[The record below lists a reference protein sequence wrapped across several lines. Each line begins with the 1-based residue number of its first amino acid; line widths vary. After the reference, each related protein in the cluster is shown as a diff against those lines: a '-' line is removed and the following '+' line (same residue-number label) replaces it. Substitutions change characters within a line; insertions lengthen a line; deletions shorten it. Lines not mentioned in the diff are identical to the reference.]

1 MDLLYHETPHM
12 TRTFFNYFSHQFK
25 ILTLTQ
31 KKCATSSKIFVD
43 SCRLLSYNIRQGGK
57 RAMWS
62 EKDIQFLF
70 NNPNMSIANIAR
82 ALGKSESAVKS
93 KRSRLGIRSE
103 DMNPWTADE
112 RRILQFNYEKG
123 KTELMKL
130 LPGRSWDAIR
140 SQVQFLRNRQWSI

>member
-1 MDLLYHETPHM
+1 
-12 TRTFFNYFSHQFK
+12 
-25 ILTLTQ
+25 
-31 KKCATSSKIFVD
+31 
-43 SCRLLSYNIRQGGK
+43 
-57 RAMWS
+57 MWS